1 MSHRDDDN
9 ISNADVL
16 KILSGYGKKKPE
28 QSKATKKKSKRKEYV
43 RPNKT
48 FTDTLSDKDVRAMLE
63 DYIEVKPKDYEKQ
76 LTMNSD
82 IRYFTFRDGER
93 IFRMGG
99 TVASTKGIPIY
110 LVLKNKKTNSTWS
123 IQLKDCIVYKRM
135 SLEEI
140 KKEYEEEMEDLEQ
153 ENDELRRENAKLI
166 KHIQY
171 LESKLR
177 NTTSS
182 RQHGNYSYGRR

>member
-28 QSKATKKKSKRKEYV
+28 QSKGTKKSKRKEYI

-48 FTDTLSDKDVRAMLE
+48 FTDTLSDKDVRGMLE
-63 DYIEVKPKDYEKQ
+63 DYVKIEPEDYEDK

-82 IRYFTFRDGER
+82 IRYFTFKDGER
-93 IFRMGG
+93 TFRMGG
-99 TVASTKGIPIY
+99 IVASIKGLPVY

-123 IQLKDCIVYKRM
+123 IQLKDCIIYKRM
-135 SLEEI
+135 NVEEI
-140 KKEYEEEMEDLEQ
+140 KEEYEEEMDSLEQ
-153 ENDELRRENAKLI
+153 ENDKLRRENAKLI

-177 NTTSS
+177 NTTNN
-182 RQHGNYSYGRR
+182 RQYGNYGYGHR